1 LRLADNCHVGLGV
14 DHQLDSLPHHRVVV
28 ENQDAAWAR
37 CGAFMRLP
45 YSLAMDIGTRA
56 KYRHRVSIELIPE
69 YISLSELYLLKN
81 HLIVN

>member
-1 LRLADNCHVGLGV
+1 
-14 DHQLDSLPHHRVVV
+14 
-28 ENQDAAWAR
+28 
-37 CGAFMRLP
+37 MRLP

-81 HLIVN
+81 LRIVN

>member
-1 LRLADNCHVGLGV
+1 MSGWALIISLIPCRTTGWSSRIRTRRGPGADT
-14 DHQLDSLPHHRVVV
+14 P
-28 ENQDAAWAR
+28 
-37 CGAFMRLP
+37 AFMRLP